1 MALESNLRD
10 WLKFILTP
18 GLGSEGQ
25 RKLLQVF
32 GSPTAVLQQPH
43 STLNQYVRQPMARAI
58 AEGVDEAVLASTANW
73 LEDPLNRILTVADAD
88 YPQALLNIPDPP
100 LLLYVKGRLD
110 LLNTASLAIVGSR
123 NATTQG
129 LRNAEAF
136 AKSASEAGLSVV
148 SGLAQGIDA
157 AAHRGGLQAA
167 GASVAVVGTGLDKVY
182 PASNRELAHQLAQQG
197 CIVSEFP
204 LGTPP
209 LPANFPRRNRI
220 ISGLSL
226 GCLVVEASLQS
237 GSLITAR
244 MALEQ
249 GRDVFAIPGSIH
261 SPQSKGCHSLIKQGA
276 KLVESAQDILEE
288 LGYRSPPIAADLSTE
303 HPLFDHLGFDP
314 VDTETLARRSG
325 LTIAE
330 LSAILLRL
338 ELEGAIAPLPGGRYQ
353 RIT

>member
-1 MALESNLRD
+1 MALESSLRD

-43 STLNQYVRQPMARAI
+43 STLNQYVRQPVARAI

-100 LLLYVKGRLD
+100 LLLYIKGRLD

-136 AKSASEAGLSVV
+136 AKSASASGLSVV

-157 AAHRGGLQAA
+157 GAQMLRGIGERLLDQLLVGAPLLRKFLQHDVHFFQHLGQHLAAQRILLGLQGIECVARGAQLFRHRRTQPLRLRRLRGDHAIALLVQTISQVGEHGAVLLLQHLHSARGLPQLQDQHGGQQQQHKDQEYGFQHDGKAA
-167 GASVAVVGTGLDKVY
+167 MD
-182 PASNRELAHQLAQQG
+182 
-197 CIVSEFP
+197 
-204 LGTPP
+204 
-209 LPANFPRRNRI
+209 
-220 ISGLSL
+220 
-226 GCLVVEASLQS
+226 
-237 GSLITAR
+237 
-244 MALEQ
+244 
-249 GRDVFAIPGSIH
+249 
-261 SPQSKGCHSLIKQGA
+261 GA
-276 KLVESAQDILEE
+276 K
-288 LGYRSPPIAADLSTE
+288 YK
-303 HPLFDHLGFDP
+303 
-314 VDTETLARRSG
+314 
-325 LTIAE
+325 
-330 LSAILLRL
+330 
-338 ELEGAIAPLPGGRYQ
+338 
-353 RIT
+353 